1 MVAVRD
7 LQPSDFNDL
16 VECYSSYQEELKE
29 NPALGIP
36 SFATEPSMHRD
47 LHWFSGL
54 CRKVAE
60 GNTVVIVAEVDSQ
73 VVGHCEVDRVL
84 HSPEMSHQGILGMAI
99 RKEHRGK
106 GVGTAM
112 LELALQKCKGKF
124 ETIELS
130 VFSTNDRAKKLYQR
144 FHFESIGV
152 KPRAIKRN
160 GAYIGEEIMVLIL

>member
-1 MVAVRD
+1 
-7 LQPSDFNDL
+7 
-16 VECYSSYQEELKE
+16 
-29 NPALGIP
+29 
-36 SFATEPSMHRD
+36 
-47 LHWFSGL
+47 
-54 CRKVAE
+54 VAE
-60 GNTVVIVAEVDSQ
+60 GNTVVVVAEVDSQ

-99 RKEHRGK
+99 RKEHRGN

-112 LELALQKCKGKF
+112 LGLALQKCKGKF

-130 VFSTNDRAKKLYQR
+130 VFSTNDRAKKLYER

-160 GAYIGEEIMVLIL
+160 GAYIGEEIMVLTL